1 MTVLS
6 LGQVAAFMQQAGFP
20 ATAIPQGLGVATAE
34 SGLRTDAVSPPN
46 SNGTVDRGLWQINS
60 VHGKDPARLM
70 DPAYNTQVAFEL
82 WRSAG
87 NSWRPWSTFNN
98 GSAHVVNTSYANAAA
113 PGLLFDP
120 RFPPDAVMPN
130 GKMNGHGSP
139 FGLDPALPGVTS
151 LTGFSKLLPSLGGI
165 VGTLTS
171 VSFWKRAGVL
181 IVGWMTLVIG
191 FVVLV
196 SGSKPAKMVTKAVA
210 KGAVLA

>member
-20 ATAIPQGLGVATAE
+20 TSAIPQGLGVATAE

-98 GSAHVVNTSYANAAA
+98 GTAHVVNTSYAPATGFN
-113 PGLLFDP
+113 PWWL
-120 RFPPDAVMPN
+120 V
-130 GKMNGHGSP
+130 SP
-139 FGLDPALPGVTS
+139 FGAGAAGVGGDIAKSAGLANLGKGIGVVIGTVTS
-151 LTGFSKLLPSLGGI
+151 
-165 VGTLTS
+165 VA
-171 VSFWKRAGVL
+171 FWKRAGVL
-181 IVGWMTLVIG
+181 FVGWLVLLVG

-210 KGAVLA
+210 KGAVL

>member
-6 LGQVAAFMQQAGFP
+6 LGQVATLMQQAGFP
-20 ATAIPQGLGVATAE
+20 TSAIPQGLGVATAE
-34 SGLRTDAVSPPN
+34 SGLRSDAVSRPN

-98 GSAHVVNTSYANAAA
+98 GSAHVVNASSVTNAGFN
-113 PGLLFDP
+113 PWWL
-120 RFPPDAVMPN
+120 V
-130 GKMNGHGSP
+130 SP
-139 FGLDPALPGVTS
+139 FSAGAAGVGGDIAKSTGLA
-151 LTGFSKLLPSLGGI
+151 SLGQGAGVVI
-165 VGTLTS
+165 GTLTS
-171 VSFWKRAGVL
+171 VAFWKRAGIL
-181 IVGWMTLVIG
+181 FVGWIVLLVG

>member
-6 LGQVAAFMQQAGFP
+6 LGQVAAFMQQAGVP

-82 WRSAG
+82 WSSAG

-98 GSAHVVNTSYANAAA
+98 GSAHVVNTAYA
-113 PGLLFDP
+113 
-120 RFPPDAVMPN
+120 
-130 GKMNGHGSP
+130 
-139 FGLDPALPGVTS
+139 PALNPLGGLPQW
-151 LTGFSKLLPSLGGI
+151 LTGIVPGGPIPLDILGRAGGGI
-165 VGTLTS
+165 VNSTGLANLGKGVGVVVGTLTS
-171 VSFWKRAGVL
+171 VSFWKRAAIL
-181 IVGWMTLVIG
+181 WLGWMTLVIG

>member
-20 ATAIPQGLGVATAE
+20 TSAIPQGLGVATAE

-98 GSAHVVNTSYANAAA
+98 GTAHVVNTSYAINPAFN
-113 PGLLFDP
+113 PLGGLP
-120 RFPPDAVMPN
+120 
-130 GKMNGHGSP
+130 SW
-139 FGLDPALPGVTS
+139 
-151 LTGFSKLLPSLGGI
+151 LTGQVPGGPVPLDILGKGIANSTGLASLGKG
-165 VGTLTS
+165 VGVVIGTITS

-181 IVGWMTLVIG
+181 FVGWIVLLVG

-210 KGAVLA
+210 KGAVL

>member
-6 LGQVAAFMQQAGFP
+6 IGQVAAFMQQAGFP
-20 ATAIPQGLGVATAE
+20 TSAIPQGLGVAMAE

-60 VHGKDPARLM
+60 VHGKDPVRLM

-82 WRSAG
+82 YRSAG

-98 GSAHVVNTSYANAAA
+98 GTAHVVNTSYAPATNAGFN
-113 PGLLFDP
+113 PWWL
-120 RFPPDAVMPN
+120 V
-130 GKMNGHGSP
+130 SP
-139 FGLDPALPGVTS
+139 FSAGAAGVGGDIAKSTGLASLAQGAGVVIGTVTS
-151 LTGFSKLLPSLGGI
+151 
-165 VGTLTS
+165 VA
-171 VSFWKRAGVL
+171 FWKRAGIL
-181 IVGWMTLVIG
+181 FVGWIVLLVG

-196 SGSKPAKMVTKAVA
+196 SGSKPARMVTKAVE